1 MDSELDKRMDSD
13 TEHLLLRKLWQFVR
27 AAVMP
32 LNAELRLY
40 RKDCK
45 NLVGRYE
52 QLLEDIAV
60 HLKKIDRTESE
71 EEWVDHLTHNP
82 AALLDSFG
90 LHQLRRDL
98 DTITCECDALVDR
111 AEGQATIYIQQ
122 REIVN
127 LLLQQ
132 LQTLKH
138 YSTKVDSALDQYE
151 RKVVSYEEELA
162 SNVLPN

>member
-1 MDSELDKRMDSD
+1 MDSEIKIFS
-13 TEHLLLRKLWQFVR
+13 LRHWWQLTR
-27 AAVMP
+27 AVVMP

-40 RKDCK
+40 RHDCK
-45 NLVGRYE
+45 SLVHRYE
-52 QLLEDIAV
+52 ALLEDISS

-90 LHQLRRDL
+90 LYQLRCDL
-98 DTITCECDALVDR
+98 ETITSECDTLVGR
-111 AEGQATIYIQQ
+111 AEGQATVYSQQ

-132 LQTLKH
+132 LETLKD

-151 RKVVSYEEELA
+151 RKVISYEEELA

>member
-1 MDSELDKRMDSD
+1 MDSE
-13 TEHLLLRKLWQFVR
+13 TNTLRLRHLWQLVR

-32 LNAELRLY
+32 LNAELRSY
-40 RKDCK
+40 RQDCK
-45 NLVGRYE
+45 SLVYRYE
-52 QLLEDIAV
+52 TLLENISS

-82 AALLDSFG
+82 ATLLDSFG
-90 LHQLRRDL
+90 LYQLRCDL
-98 DTITCECDALVDR
+98 ETITSECDTLVGR
-111 AEGQATIYIQQ
+111 AEGQATVYSQQ

-132 LQTLKH
+132 LQTLKD

-151 RKVVSYEEELA
+151 RKVISYEEELA

>member
-1 MDSELDKRMDSD
+1 MGFATKFFSLS
-13 TEHLLLRKLWQFVR
+13 HWWQLAR

-40 RKDCK
+40 RRDCK
-45 NLVGRYE
+45 SLVHRYE
-52 QLLEDIAV
+52 ALLEDISV
-60 HLKKIDRTESE
+60 HLKKIDRTETE
-71 EEWVDHLTHNP
+71 EEWVDHLTNNP

-90 LHQLRRDL
+90 LHQLRSDL
-98 DTITCECDALVDR
+98 DTITSECDDLVSR
-111 AEGQATIYIQQ
+111 AQRQATVYSQQ

-127 LLLQQ
+127 LLIQQ

-151 RKVVSYEEELA
+151 RKVIAYEEQLA

>member
-1 MDSELDKRMDSD
+1 
-13 TEHLLLRKLWQFVR
+13 
-27 AAVMP
+27 MP

-40 RKDCK
+40 RHDCK
-45 NLVGRYE
+45 SLVHRYE
-52 QLLEDIAV
+52 ALLEDISS
-60 HLKKIDRTESE
+60 HLKRIDRTESE
-71 EEWVDHLTHNP
+71 EEWVDHLTNNP

-90 LHQLRRDL
+90 LYQLRSDL
-98 DTITCECDALVDR
+98 ETITSECDTLVDR
-111 AEGQATIYIQQ
+111 AEGQATVYSQQ

-138 YSTKVDSALDQYE
+138 YSTKVDHALDQYE
-151 RKVVSYEEELA
+151 RKVISYEEELA